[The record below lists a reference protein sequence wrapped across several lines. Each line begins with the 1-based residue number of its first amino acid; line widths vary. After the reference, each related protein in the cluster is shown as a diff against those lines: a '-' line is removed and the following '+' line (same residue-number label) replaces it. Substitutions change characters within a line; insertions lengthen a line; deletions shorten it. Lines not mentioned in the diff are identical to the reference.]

1 MAEKK
6 TLGQEFRKGLLAENP
21 VLRLVLGTCPT
32 LATSTS
38 MVNAIGM
45 GISVTI
51 VLLCS
56 NIVISLLRK
65 VIPSKVRIPAYI
77 VVIASFVTI
86 VQLLIKAFI
95 PALDEALGVFLPLIV
110 VNCILLGRAEAF
122 AGKNSVIASAADG
135 LGMGIGFTAAVF
147 CMATIR
153 EFFGNGTLFTGADS
167 LLGLFGVTS
176 FTGIDVFSKLP
187 EVLQIEPILIFILAP
202 GGFFTF
208 GLLMAVANR
217 LAEKKGKKKAE
228 LRGCESCPMAAA
240 CSLKGGCESSKE
252 EATAK

>member
-38 MVNAIGM
+38 MVNALGM
-45 GISVTI
+45 GISVTL

-77 VVIASFVTI
+77 VIIASFVTI
-86 VQLLIKAFI
+86 LQLLVKAFV
-95 PALDEALGVFLPLIV
+95 PALDAALGVFLPLIV

-122 AGKNSVIASAADG
+122 AGKHAVLASAADG

-153 EFFGNGTLFTGADS
+153 EFFGAGTLFGGADS

-176 FTGIDVFSKLP
+176 FTGIDVFSHIP
-187 EVLQIEPILIFILAP
+187 GMEPILIFILAP

-208 GLLMAVANR
+208 GLLMACANR
-217 LAEKKGKKKAE
+217 IAEHRGKQKAE
-228 LRGCESCPMAAA
+228 LHDCSSCPMAA
-240 CSLKGGCESSKE
+240 GCALREGAQTAEKE
-252 EATAK
+252 AAQA

>member
-6 TLGQEFRKGLLAENP
+6 TIGQEFRKGLLTENP

-45 GISVTI
+45 GISVTL

-77 VVIASFVTI
+77 VIIASFVTI
-86 VQLLIKAFI
+86 IQLLIKAFV
-95 PALDEALGVFLPLIV
+95 PALNDALGVFLPLIV

-122 AGKNSVIASAADG
+122 AGKHKVLASAADG

-153 EFFGNGTLFTGADS
+153 EFFGSGTLFAGADS

-176 FTGIDVFSKLP
+176 FTGINVFSHIP
-187 EVLQIEPILIFILAP
+187 GIEPILIFVLAP

-208 GLLMAVANR
+208 GLLMACANR
-217 LAEKKGKKKAE
+217 IAERRGKEKAQ
-228 LRGCESCPMAAA
+228 LNGCESCPMASA
-240 CSLKGGCESSKE
+240 CRLRDGGCDGDGKE
-252 EATAK
+252 AANA

>member
-45 GISVTI
+45 GLSVTI

-86 VQLLIKAFI
+86 IQLLIKAFV
-95 PALDEALGVFLPLIV
+95 PALNDALGVFLPLIV

-122 AGKNSVIASAADG
+122 AGKHKVLASAADG

-153 EFFGNGTLFTGADS
+153 EFFGNGTLFDGADS
-167 LLGLFGVTS
+167 LLGLFGITS
-176 FTGIDVFSKLP
+176 FTGINVFSHIP
-187 EVLQIEPILIFILAP
+187 GIEPILIFILAP

-208 GLLMAVANR
+208 GLLMACANR
-217 LAEKKGKKKAE
+217 LAERRGKPKAE

-240 CSLKGGCESSKE
+240 CRLRDGGCDSDEKE
-252 EATAK
+252 AAKA

>member
-6 TLGQEFRKGLLAENP
+6 TIGQEFRKGLLTENP

-45 GISVTI
+45 GISVTL

-77 VVIASFVTI
+77 VIIASFVTI
-86 VQLLIKAFI
+86 IQLLIKAFV
-95 PALDEALGVFLPLIV
+95 PALNDALIV

-122 AGKNSVIASAADG
+122 AGKHNVLASAADG

-153 EFFGNGTLFTGADS
+153 EFFGSGTLFAGADS

-176 FTGIDVFSKLP
+176 FTGINVFSHIP
-187 EVLQIEPILIFILAP
+187 GIEPILIFVLAP

-208 GLLMAVANR
+208 GLLMACANR
-217 LAEKKGKKKAE
+217 IAERRGKEKAQ
-228 LRGCESCPMAAA
+228 LNGCESCPMASA
-240 CSLKGGCESSKE
+240 CRLRDGGCDGDGKE
-252 EATAK
+252 AANA

>member
-6 TLGQEFRKGLLAENP
+6 TIGQEFRKGLLTENP

-45 GISVTI
+45 GISVTL

-56 NIVISLLRK
+56 NMVISLLRK

-77 VVIASFVTI
+77 VIIASFVTI
-86 VQLLIKAFI
+86 LQLLVKAFV
-95 PALDEALGVFLPLIV
+95 PALDAALGVFLPLIV

-122 AGKNSVIASAADG
+122 AGKHPVLASAADG

-147 CMATIR
+147 CMATVR
-153 EFFGNGTLFTGADS
+153 EFFGSGTLFSGADS
-167 LLGLFGVTS
+167 LLGLFGWTS
-176 FTGIDVFSKLP
+176 FTGVDVFSHIP
-187 EVLQIEPILIFILAP
+187 GMEPILIFILAP

-208 GLLMAVANR
+208 GLLMACANR
-217 LAEKKGKKKAE
+217 IAERKGRQKAQ
-228 LRGCESCPMAAA
+228 LRDCASCPMAA
-240 CSLKGGCESSKE
+240 GCALRADNETEKE
-252 EATAK
+252 GAEA

>member
-1 MAEKK
+1 
-6 TLGQEFRKGLLAENP
+6 
-21 VLRLVLGTCPT
+21 
-32 LATSTS
+32 

-45 GISVTI
+45 GISVTL

-77 VVIASFVTI
+77 VIIASFVTI
-86 VQLLIKAFI
+86 IQLLIKAFV

-122 AGKNSVIASAADG
+122 AGKHKVLASAADG

-147 CMATIR
+147 CMATVR

-167 LLGLFGVTS
+167 LLGLFGITS
-176 FTGIDVFSKLP
+176 FTGIDVFSHIP
-187 EVLQIEPILIFILAP
+187 GMEPILIFILAP

-208 GLLMAVANR
+208 GLLMACANR
-217 LAEKKGKKKAE
+217 IAEHKGKPKAE
-228 LRGCESCPMAAA
+228 LKGCENCPMAASCA
-240 CSLKGGCESSKE
+240 MHECTCEAEEKE
-252 EATAK
+252 AVNA

>member
-6 TLGQEFRKGLLAENP
+6 TLGQEFRKGLLTENP

-45 GISVTI
+45 GISVTL

-77 VVIASFVTI
+77 VIIASFVTI
-86 VQLLIKAFI
+86 IQLLIKAFV
-95 PALDEALGVFLPLIV
+95 PALNDALGVFLPLIV

-122 AGKNSVIASAADG
+122 AGKHKVLASAADG

-153 EFFGNGTLFTGADS
+153 EFFGSGTLFAGTDS

-176 FTGIDVFSKLP
+176 FTGINVFSHIP
-187 EVLQIEPILIFILAP
+187 GIEPILIFVLAP

-208 GLLMAVANR
+208 GLLMACANR
-217 LAEKKGKKKAE
+217 IAERRGKEKAQ
-228 LRGCESCPMAAA
+228 LGSCDSCPMASA
-240 CSLKGGCESSKE
+240 CRLRDGGCDGDGE
-252 EATAK
+252 EAAKA

>member
-1 MAEKK
+1 MAERKS
-6 TLGQEFRKGLLAENP
+6 LGQEFSKGLLKENP

-45 GISVTI
+45 GISVTL

-77 VVIASFVTI
+77 VIIASFVTI
-86 VQLLIKAFI
+86 IQLLIKAFV

-122 AGKNSVIASAADG
+122 AGKHKVLASAADG

-153 EFFGNGTLFTGADS
+153 EFFGSGTLFRGADS

-176 FTGIDVFSKLP
+176 FTGIDVFSHIP
-187 EVLQIEPILIFILAP
+187 GIEPILIFVLAP

-208 GLLMAVANR
+208 GLLMACANR
-217 LAEKKGKKKAE
+217 IAERKGKPKAQ
-228 LRGCESCPMAAA
+228 LNSCENCPMAAA
-240 CSLKGGCESSKE
+240 CTMRGGACETDAKE
-252 EATAK
+252 AVNA